1 MITSLIT
8 PVYFRYV
15 LLSINNQFMQ
25 VHNKVNITFLIYKLT
40 KSSLLI
46 RQIKSAYYRFVLL
59 LLSIITKIYC
69 YYIPSNSAN

>member
-59 LLSIITKIYC
+59 SIITKLIC

>member
-46 RQIKSAYYRFVLL
+46 RQIKSAYYHFV
-59 LLSIITKIYC
+59 LLSIITKLIC